1 MKWRD
6 EYCQEAQ
13 RDIRI
18 LEAQI
23 KAQRDVIEALRARL
37 ATNCPGFPD
46 GSDGPAVTMEEARAA
61 LDRVFMMA
69 AQGEPMLGTLVDRLL
84 RDRIALGEL
93 VEDARP
99 HMEDMRLWPSSGPD
113 SARGDR

>member
-1 MKWRD
+1 MQQVIVD
-6 EYCQEAQ
+6 FGQVEIFGEAK
-13 RDIRI
+13 I
-18 LEAQI
+18 
-23 KAQRDVIEALRARL
+23 
-37 ATNCPGFPD
+37 D
-46 GSDGPAVTMEEARAA
+46 GGSINAA

-84 RDRIALGEL
+84 RDRIAVGEL